1 MIFATFKR
9 HQCHQV
15 EEMNVDIPVKKRNV
29 LIAKP
34 YLKWVGLVLC
44 LSVLVAL
51 STQFLQT
58 AAPSVKQKDVWI
70 SNVKKGNF
78 TREVRGVGVL
88 VPSEIR
94 WIAANS
100 AGRVERVLVK
110 PGARV
115 TKDTVIAELSNPDLQ
130 SLLQQA
136 RWELDAAEANLL
148 ALSAQFQEQ
157 TLEQEL
163 LVTQAKMAL
172 ASAELKEKAEKPLAK
187 KSIISEL
194 DFANTQLATEQR
206 QAELSIRLKTQVR
219 RAEVLEAKLQAEQA
233 IVRKFKNMVNLYE
246 SQLAAL
252 VIKSDISGVLQQVS
266 VDVGQRVDVGSNIAR
281 VARPDSLM
289 AELQIQENRVQDL
302 QLGFPV
308 TLDTRNGFVAGIVKR
323 IDPRVDNGNVQVDV
337 EITGTLPVGA
347 RPDLSVT
354 GTIVVEQIE
363 DTLYIERPVGAVALS
378 DTRLF
383 TLSEGQNQALLRDIK
398 LGKASVSSIQVL
410 AGLQPG
416 DAVIV
421 SDMTEFNQHS
431 AINIVQ

>member
-1 MIFATFKR
+1 
-9 HQCHQV
+9 
-15 EEMNVDIPVKKRNV
+15 VDIPVKKRNV

-266 VDVGQRVDVGSNIAR
+266 VDVGQRVDIGSNIAR

-308 TLDTRNGFVAGIVKR
+308 TLDTRNGLVAGIVKR

-421 SDMTEFNQHS
+421 SDMTEFNQHR

>member
-1 MIFATFKR
+1 
-9 HQCHQV
+9 
-15 EEMNVDIPVKKRNV
+15 VDIPVKKRHVSMAN
-29 LIAKP
+29 P
-34 YLKWVGLVLC
+34 YIKWGIGVICLCALVV
-44 LSVLVAL
+44 LSVR
-51 STQFLQT
+51 FLKA
-58 AAPSVKQKDVWI
+58 AAPSVKQQDVWI
-70 SNVKKGNF
+70 SSVKQGSF
-78 TREVRGVGVL
+78 TRAVRGVGVL

-100 AGRVERVLVK
+100 PGRVERVLVK
-110 PGARV
+110 PGAMV

-148 ALSAQFQEQ
+148 ALNAQLQEQ

-172 ASAELKEKAEKPLAK
+172 ASAQLKEKAEQPLAI

-194 DFANTQLATEQR
+194 DFANTQLNTEQR
-206 QAELSIRLKTQVR
+206 KAELSIRIKTQAR
-219 RAEVLEAKLQAEQA
+219 RTEVVEAKLLAEQA
-233 IVRKFKNMVNLYE
+233 TVRKFKNMVALYE
-246 SQLAAL
+246 SQIAAL
-252 VIKSDISGVLQQVS
+252 VITSDIDGVLQQVS
-266 VDVGQRVDVGSNIAR
+266 VDVGQRIEVGGNIAR

-308 TLDTRNGFVAGIVKR
+308 TLDTRNGLVEGLVKR

-337 EITGTLPVGA
+337 EITGTLPLGA

-354 GTIVVEQIE
+354 GTIVVEKIE
-363 DTLYIERPVGAVALS
+363 NALYIDRPSGAAALT
-378 DTRLF
+378 DTKLF
-383 TLSEGQNQALLRDIK
+383 TLSEGESQAELRNIK

-431 AINIVQ
+431 AIDIVQ

>member
-1 MIFATFKR
+1 
-9 HQCHQV
+9 
-15 EEMNVDIPVKKRNV
+15 VDIPVKKQRISIANPYV
-29 LIAKP
+29 KWALIA
-34 YLKWVGLVLC
+34 VCLC
-44 LSVLVAL
+44 TLAFLSVR
-51 STQFLQT
+51 FLKA
-58 AAPSVKQKDVWI
+58 AAPSVKQQDVWI
-70 SNVKKGNF
+70 SSVKQGSF

-100 AGRVERVLVK
+100 PGRVERVLVK
-110 PGARV
+110 PGAMV
-115 TKDTVIAELSNPDLQ
+115 SKDTVIAELSNPDLQ

-136 RWELDAAEANLL
+136 KWELDAAEANLL
-148 ALSAQFQEQ
+148 ALNAQLQEQ

-172 ASAELKEKAEKPLAK
+172 ASAQLKEKAEQPLAV

-194 DFANTQLATEQR
+194 DFANTKLNTEQR
-206 QAELSIRLKTQVR
+206 QAELSIRIKTQAR
-219 RAEVLEAKLQAEQA
+219 RTEVVEAKLQAEQA

-246 SQLAAL
+246 SQIAAL
-252 VIKSDISGVLQQVS
+252 VITSDIEGVLQQVS
-266 VDVGQRVDVGSNIAR
+266 VDVGQRVEVGGNIAR

-308 TLDTRNGFVAGIVKR
+308 TVDTRNGLVAGVVKR

-337 EITGTLPVGA
+337 EITGDLPVGA

-354 GTIVVEQIE
+354 GTIVVEHIE
-363 DTLYIERPVGAVALS
+363 NALYIDRPAGAAALT
-378 DTRLF
+378 DTKLF
-383 TLSEGQNQALLRDIK
+383 TLSEGESQAELRNIK

-431 AINIVQ
+431 AIDIVQ

>member
-1 MIFATFKR
+1 M
-9 HQCHQV
+9 
-15 EEMNVDIPVKKRNV
+15 DIPVKKRNV

>member
-1 MIFATFKR
+1 
-9 HQCHQV
+9 
-15 EEMNVDIPVKKRNV
+15 VDIPVRKQS
-29 LIAKP
+29 LFTAKP
-34 YLKWVGLVLC
+34 YLKWVALAVC
-44 LSVLVAL
+44 LSILVAL
-51 STQFLQT
+51 SMRYLQA
-58 AAPSVKQKDVWI
+58 AAPSVKQRDVWI
-70 SNVKKGNF
+70 SNVKQGNF

-88 VPSEIR
+88 VPAEIR

-100 AGRVERVLVK
+100 PGRVERVLVK
-110 PGARV
+110 PGTMV

-163 LVTQAKMAL
+163 LVTQARMAL
-172 ASAELKEKAEKPLAK
+172 ASAELKEKAEQPLAK
-187 KSIISEL
+187 KNIISEL
-194 DFANTQLATEQR
+194 DFANTQLDTEQR
-206 QAELSIRLKTQVR
+206 KAELSIRMKTQAR
-219 RAEVLEAKLQAEQA
+219 RAEVLEAKLVAEQA

-246 SQLAAL
+246 SQLSAL
-252 VIKSDISGVLQQVS
+252 VIKSDIEGVLQQVS
-266 VDVGQRVDVGSNIAR
+266 VDVGQRVEVGGNIAR

-308 TLDTRNGFVAGIVKR
+308 TLDTRNGLVAGLVKR

-337 EITGTLPVGA
+337 EITGALPSGA

-363 DTLYIERPVGAVALS
+363 NTLYIDRPAGAVALT

-383 TLSEGQNQALLRDIK
+383 TLSAGQDQAELRSIK

-410 AGLQPG
+410 AGVQPG

>member
-1 MIFATFKR
+1 M
-9 HQCHQV
+9 
-15 EEMNVDIPVKKRNV
+15 DIPVKKRNV

-421 SDMTEFNQHS
+421 SDMTEFNQLR

>member
-421 SDMTEFNQHS
+421 SDMTEFNQHR

>member
-58 AAPSVKQKDVWI
+58 AVPSVKQKDVWI

>member
-1 MIFATFKR
+1 M
-9 HQCHQV
+9 
-15 EEMNVDIPVKKRNV
+15 DIPVKKRNV

-421 SDMTEFNQHS
+421 SDMTEFNQHR

>member
-1 MIFATFKR
+1 M
-9 HQCHQV
+9 
-15 EEMNVDIPVKKRNV
+15 DIPVKKRNV

-206 QAELSIRLKTQVR
+206 RAELSIRLKTQVR

-383 TLSEGQNQALLRDIK
+383 TLSEGQNQALMRDIK

>member
-1 MIFATFKR
+1 
-9 HQCHQV
+9 
-15 EEMNVDIPVKKRNV
+15 VDIPIKKQRISIANPYVKWA
-29 LIAKP
+29 LIA
-34 YLKWVGLVLC
+34 VCLC
-44 LSVLVAL
+44 TLAFLSVR
-51 STQFLQT
+51 FLKA
-58 AAPSVKQKDVWI
+58 AAPSVKQQDVWI
-70 SNVKKGNF
+70 SSVKQGSF

-100 AGRVERVLVK
+100 PGRVERVLVK
-110 PGARV
+110 PGAMV
-115 TKDTVIAELSNPDLQ
+115 SKDTVIAELSNPDLQ

-136 RWELDAAEANLL
+136 KWELDAAEANLL
-148 ALSAQFQEQ
+148 ALNAQLQEQ

-172 ASAELKEKAEKPLAK
+172 ASAQLKEKAEQPLAV

-194 DFANTQLATEQR
+194 DFANTKLNTEQR
-206 QAELSIRLKTQVR
+206 QAELSIRIKTQAR
-219 RAEVLEAKLQAEQA
+219 RTEVVEAKLQAEQA

-246 SQLAAL
+246 SQIAAL
-252 VIKSDISGVLQQVS
+252 VITSDIEGVLQQVS
-266 VDVGQRVDVGSNIAR
+266 VDVGQRVEVGGNIAR

-308 TLDTRNGFVAGIVKR
+308 TVDTRNGLVAGVVKR

-337 EITGTLPVGA
+337 EITGDLPVGA

-354 GTIVVEQIE
+354 GTIVVEHIE
-363 DTLYIERPVGAVALS
+363 NALYIDRPAGAAALT
-378 DTRLF
+378 DTKLF
-383 TLSEGQNQALLRDIK
+383 TLSEGESQAELRNIK

-431 AINIVQ
+431 AIDIVQ